1 MPSHGSAGLPL
12 RARQAGATAK
22 EVAMNSISPA
32 WLRDFDAAMIRY
44 FLIDHLDAGMDEA
57 VLLRYADLP
66 PQAAALQFG
75 EDYELQRVDADWVA
89 PSS

>member
-1 MPSHGSAGLPL
+1 MEG
-12 RARQAGATAK
+12 
-22 EVAMNSISPA
+22 AMNPISTV

-44 FLIDHLDAGMDEA
+44 FLINHADAGMDES

>member
-1 MPSHGSAGLPL
+1 
-12 RARQAGATAK
+12 
-22 EVAMNSISPA
+22 MNSVSPA
-32 WLRDFDAAMIRY
+32 WLSDLDAAMIRY
-44 FLIDHLDAGMDEA
+44 FLINHVDAGMDEA

-75 EDYELQRVDADWVA
+75 EDYELQRVDIDWQA

>member
-1 MPSHGSAGLPL
+1 
-12 RARQAGATAK
+12 
-22 EVAMNSISPA
+22 MNSISPA

-44 FLIDHLDAGMDEA
+44 FLINHEDAGMDEA
-57 VLLRYADLP
+57 VLFRYADLP

-75 EDYELQRVDADWVA
+75 EDYELQRVDADWQA